1 FIGVR
6 PAYYDLSVQAKGFL
20 KTTLR
25 GISVDPARET
35 SIPPIRLEV
44 AATTQ
49 TVEVNA
55 EVQGVDAASAEVAE
69 TISTEQIR
77 NLPIVDRDVLGI
89 LQTQPGVVSNGNSTT
104 VINGLRTSY
113 SNMTLD
119 GINIQDNYIRDNA
132 LDYTPN
138 KLLLGQVRQMTL
150 VTANENSAAS
160 GGATQA
166 ALATPSGT
174 NGFHGEALWDN
185 RNSHF
190 ASNDWFSNQ

>member
-132 LDYTPN
+132 LDYSPN
-138 KLLLGQVRQMTL
+138 KLRIGQVRQVPM
-150 VTANENSAAS
+150 VNSNDNAAAA
-160 GGATQA
+160 GGAPEA
-166 ALATPSGT
+166 AFPTPSGT
-174 NGFHGEALWDN
+174 HG
-185 RNSHF
+185 SPG
-190 ASNDWFSNQ
+190 QV